1 MSPELEKLA
10 RILPRTKPVIGWFVD
25 NRTRVN
31 LVYPPEAALSLAEV
45 LKADPEEVRSALRDL
60 RPHLVRIPA
69 VGGMEWWSLR
79 GVSERESGELTLD
92 VWVAAQRFR
101 LAGWCVDLLA
111 GKRIK
116 STSAPTTYDLAQAI
130 KGFVF
135 VATDLDAATVEG
147 MMKELADIG
156 LLRAHEGWWRLFASR
171 EATTPIG
178 DDTP

>member
-1 MSPELEKLA
+1 MNPELEKLA
-10 RILPRTKPVIGWFVD
+10 RVLPRTKPVIGWFVD
-25 NRTRVN
+25 NQTRVN
-31 LVYPPEAALSLAEV
+31 LVYPPEAALSLAET

-69 VGGMEWWSLR
+69 VGGLEWWSLR

-92 VWVAAQRFR
+92 LWVTAQRHRVVGPLVDALVRKTFR
-101 LAGWCVDLLA
+101 PRML
-111 GKRIK
+111 
-116 STSAPTTYDLAQAI
+116 PTLTDVAQAI
-130 KGFVF
+130 NGFLF
-135 VATDLDAATVEG
+135 VQTAGDAATVEG
-147 MMKELADIG
+147 MVKQLADVG